1 MSDSRA
7 YTFYIDPN
15 GSGTGENNSIHQTSP
30 AWVLTFV
37 RWNNRDTYRT
47 TTTSSTEVRDPLVVE
62 NDCVQCSTTSNKG
75 TLTPSMTATL
85 IMTDVN
91 YETAVAPGDFV
102 FVNMLNYEID
112 ARRVADAAR
121 AKEPINGVLDGFKG
135 LYKVQS
141 VRKVLSVDPDT
152 GTKFYAFKITGF
164 AFTEFNNSI
173 YFNPFMLDPD
183 VDKKNELLFSSI
195 ISTNWASLYNK
206 RGYVNVQD
214 LIAVLIQNFIGT
226 GNTSKGQTNK
236 KGVPQNFN
244 THFYIPR
251 LVGRYLGLKN
261 AKAAK
266 DVYNYVFGIQ
276 KYAGAQANSTTLSS
290 GLNPQGLVQRF
301 NRFWYTPTPCDGDS
315 MLKAEF
321 WNNVKAW
328 SILNQYTNGPLNEM
342 YTCFRVSPEGT
353 VMPTLVFRQIP
364 FTTEDFKGT
373 SLPTTK
379 FMNLPRWKVNPALVV
394 GFDIGREEAARINFV
409 QYFAR
414 STIDV
419 GGTALSLE
427 IAKKN
432 YSYDIRDVQ
441 RSGLRPYIVVT
452 QFNEPSVGQGLA
464 FKSPLWA
471 KIVGDS
477 LIGGHLKMNGTFTC
491 IGLEDPI
498 ATGDNFEFDGV
509 VYHIEQVTHSCTI
522 NPQDGKKSFRTNISV
537 SSGVSISSNATYGTR
552 YSEMVDPQ
560 GQQKRINDFAA
571 NALLPGVSESQDTVY
586 RVINPDIDDKGAFDP
601 KNNNPFP
608 QPNTKQGGQ
617 KTSVKNRNGKT

>member
-1 MSDSRA
+1 MADSRA

-75 TLTPSMTATL
+75 TLTPSMTASL

-236 KGVPQNFN
+236 EGVPQNFN

-315 MLKAEF
+315 ILKAEF

-409 QYFAR
+409 QYFAT

-452 QFNEPSVGQGLA
+452 QFNEPSGGQGLA

-560 GQQKRINDFAA
+560 GQQKRIDDFAA
-571 NALLPGVSESQDTVY
+571 NALLPGVSESQNTVY
-586 RVINPDIDDKGAFDP
+586 RVANPDIDDEGAYDP
-601 KNNNPFP
+601 TNNNPFP

-617 KTSVKNRNGKT
+617 KVTVKNNGGKT

>member
-1 MSDSRA
+1 
-7 YTFYIDPN
+7 
-15 GSGTGENNSIHQTSP
+15 
-30 AWVLTFV
+30 
-37 RWNNRDTYRT
+37 
-47 TTTSSTEVRDPLVVE
+47 
-62 NDCVQCSTTSNKG
+62 
-75 TLTPSMTATL
+75 MTASL

-236 KGVPQNFN
+236 EGVPQNFN

-315 MLKAEF
+315 ILKAEF

-409 QYFAR
+409 QYFAT

-452 QFNEPSVGQGLA
+452 QFNEPSGGQGLA

-560 GQQKRINDFAA
+560 GQQKRIDDFAA
-571 NALLPGVSESQDTVY
+571 NALLPGVSESQNTVY
-586 RVINPDIDDKGAFDP
+586 RVANPDIDDEGAYDP
-601 KNNNPFP
+601 TNNNPFP

-617 KTSVKNRNGKT
+617 KVTVKNNGGKT